1 MTSPQLT
8 CLLTGATNGIGQAG
22 AIRLAEKG
30 YTLFLTARSDSKAA
44 QRERLI
50 KARVPDARIHWL
62 MGDFSRLS
70 DIDNIARE
78 FLDSGAPLD
87 LLWLNAGLCYNQFTL
102 SHDGYEMMWA
112 VNHLA
117 PFRLTQLLFDTL
129 CEGSAPL
136 RIVVTASAA
145 HKSVNALNLDV
156 NEKRGFKTFRTYG
169 NSKLANILFTQ
180 SLAAKL
186 EAAAPQKSFTVN
198 SFHPGFVGTGIG
210 TQVTLGKILM
220 ALCRPFVRSSAK
232 GAETGLFLALDPSVQ
247 DKCGGYYFDSQ
258 IEPLQPYARDM
269 DMAETLWETS
279 QQMVI
284 SAA

>member
-1 MTSPQLT
+1 M
-8 CLLTGATNGIGQAG
+8 
-22 AIRLAEKG
+22 AEKG
-30 YTLFLTARSDSKAA
+30 YTLYLTARSKGKAA
-44 QRERLI
+44 QTERLI

-70 DIDNIARE
+70 DIDTLARE

-87 LLWLNAGLCYNQFTL
+87 LLWLNAGICYNQYRV
-102 SHDGYEMMWA
+102 SEDGYEMMWA

-117 PFRLTQLLFDTL
+117 PFRLTQRLFDRL

-145 HKSVNALNLDV
+145 HKAVKALKLNVND
-156 NEKRGFKTFRTYG
+156 KHGFKTFKTYG

-186 EAAAPQKSFTVN
+186 KKAAPQKSFTVN

-210 TQVTLGKILM
+210 TQVMLGKILM
-220 ALCRPFVRSSAK
+220 ALCKPFVRNSAK

-247 DKCGGYYFDSQ
+247 DKCGGYYFDCA
-258 IEPLQPYARDM
+258 IEALQPYARDM
-269 DMAETLWETS
+269 DMAETLWATS
-279 QQMVI
+279 QQMVA
-284 SAA
+284 SVT

>member
-1 MTSPQLT
+1 MTSPRLT

-22 AIRLAEKG
+22 AISLAQQG
-30 YTLFLTARSDSKAA
+30 YNLFLTARSDVKA
-44 QRERLI
+44 QQTETQI
-50 KARVPDARIHWL
+50 KARVPDAQIQWL

-70 DIDNIARE
+70 DIDTIARE
-78 FLDSGAPLD
+78 FLDSGATLD

-102 SHDGYEMMWA
+102 SDDGYEMMWA

-117 PFRLTQLLFDTL
+117 PFRLSDLLFDKL
-129 CEGSAPL
+129 CEGSAPM

-145 HKSVNALNLDV
+145 HKSVNALNLNV
-156 NEKRGFKTFRTYG
+156 NDKHGFKTFKTYG

-186 EAAAPQKSFTVN
+186 KEAAPQKSFTVN

-210 TQVTLGKILM
+210 TQVMLGKILM
-220 ALCRPFVRSSAK
+220 ALCKPFVRNSVK

-269 DMAETLWETS
+269 EMAETLWETS
-279 QQMVI
+279 QQMVA
-284 SAA
+284 SVT